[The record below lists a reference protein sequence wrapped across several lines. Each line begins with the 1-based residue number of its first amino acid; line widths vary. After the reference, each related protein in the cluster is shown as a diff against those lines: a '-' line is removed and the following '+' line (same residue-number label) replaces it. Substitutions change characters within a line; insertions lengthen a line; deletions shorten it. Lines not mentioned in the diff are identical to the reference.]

1 MTLAGLDVS
10 PQSYRLVLWFA
21 AGCGLGLLYF
31 GVLWWNVR
39 LLTSGAKPVMAALL
53 GALRFAGLGV
63 VLFVASH
70 AGVLPLLA
78 MVLGVLAGRGVVVR
92 RLRPEAA

>member
-1 MTLAGLDVS
+1 MTLASFGTFQAS
-10 PQSYRLVLWFA
+10 CALVLWFA

-53 GALRFAGLGV
+53 GAVRFGGLGLA
-63 VLFVASH
+63 LFLASDFG
-70 AGVLPLLA
+70 ALPLLA
-78 MVLGVLAGRGVVVR
+78 VVLGVLAGRVVVVR